1 MALSLGEGGDM
12 KTIRMLDLVHASC
25 LLTSTPPVAT
35 AVWLSGCTNTELL
48 AVRYNPRL
56 DRLLDDV
63 MRLSQR
69 EAEWLVAWYPE
80 PLVIDIAL

>member
-1 MALSLGEGGDM
+1 M

-25 LLTSTPPVAT
+25 LLTGTPPIDA
-35 AVWLSGCTNTELL
+35 AVWLGGRTNDELL

-63 MRLSQR
+63 MRLPPR
-69 EAEWLVAWYPE
+69 EVEDLVAWYTE